1 MVTTKHVGGVGAA
14 GAALMLSL
22 GACGARAETP
32 VGLKAG
38 AGKSVIDLP
47 ASLLPIEGFGVEH
60 DALAARVLVLDNG
73 STRLAIVVVDQ
84 TSIFEDLVNQL
95 RDTVAR
101 VDGVSTGNIWIVAS
115 HTFSA
120 PHAFGAPRPD
130 QATAPEGQALAR
142 KGEAYRAAVVGAVTR
157 AAQAAAQDLRPA
169 TVAFGAGVSSVN
181 VNRNMMT
188 ADGWWLGAD
197 DAGPSDKSVGV
208 LRVEDIQRRP
218 IAILVNYAVQ
228 SAIMNQSVV
237 KDGFK
242 AVTADLGGAAVRHV
256 EDQYGDGV
264 VSMFLTGAAGD
275 QAPAY
280 QAQRNVEDK
289 DGRLKM
295 VDLGEQAYPLIDLLG
310 ERLGAEAVRV
320 SQALPAGR
328 SGVILKAI
336 RGSVD
341 LDAQERPKTLAQIRP
356 SKAYDYRINGKRPA
370 PYFVMQIGD
379 TALVGVQVELSAVT
393 GQAIKQR
400 SPFRNTIVVTMVNG
414 AAKYLP
420 EAGAYKRVTYPSMN
434 SSYGPGGAE
443 ILQGKILETLNALHR
458 ATGK

>member
-1 MVTTKHVGGVGAA
+1 MVRAKQVGEIGALGV
-14 GAALMLSL
+14 ALLLSL
-22 GACGARAETP
+22 GACGARAERP

-38 AGKSVIDLP
+38 AGKAVIALP
-47 ASLLPIEGFGVEH
+47 ASLLPIEGFGIER

-73 STRLAIVVVDQ
+73 STRLAIAVVDQ
-84 TSIFEDLVNQL
+84 TSIFADLVDQL

-101 VDGVSTGNIWIVAS
+101 VDGVPAGNIWIVAS

-120 PHAFGAPRPD
+120 PHVFGAPRSEP
-130 QATAPEGQALAR
+130 TAASESQALAR
-142 KGEAYRAAVVGAVTR
+142 KDEAYHAAVVGAVTR
-157 AAQAAAQDLRPA
+157 AAEAAAQDLRPA
-169 TVAFGAGVSSVN
+169 SVAFGAGVSNVN

-208 LRVEDIQRRP
+208 LKIEDAQRKP
-218 IAILVNYAVQ
+218 IAVLVNYAVQ
-228 SAIMNQSVV
+228 SAILNQSVD

-256 EDQYGDGV
+256 EDQYGEGA

-280 QAQRNVEDK
+280 QAQRNVLDK
-289 DGRLKM
+289 DGHVKV
-295 VDLGEQAYPLIDLLG
+295 VDLRDQAYPLVDLLG
-310 ERLGAEAVRV
+310 ERLGVEAVRV

-328 SGVILKAI
+328 AAVTLKAVS
-336 RGSVD
+336 GSVD
-341 LDAQERPKTLAQIRP
+341 LDAQERPQSLAQIRP
-356 SKAYDYRINGKRPA
+356 SKTYDYKINGKRPA

-393 GQAIKQR
+393 GQAIRQR

-420 EAGAYKRVTYPSMN
+420 DAASYRRVTYPSMN

-443 ILQGKILETLNALHR
+443 ILQGKILETLNALHKT
-458 ATGK
+458 TGK